1 MLPNIK
7 KLLASSMHNGYTTTQ
22 RQLAFGRANIKTREF
37 GMKNFLVTMSLAWS
51 ALLFSA
57 APAKAD
63 SLDMLA
69 SRMSSN
75 LDYLYDL
82 SIRVGDRGY
91 ELNDLA
97 NLRLAS
103 SNFLFRKD
111 YNYFLALEN
120 SLRLS
125 SSSWVFLNSYRYES
139 FRYMD
144 VQNDFSII
152 SSIMRQPVPQPFPR
166 PVPQPFPRPQP
177 VRRVITVTN
186 EGSGG
191 TTGGDRGA
199 ACERANERA
208 LTGLAE
214 VCGNQRG
221 LLLNSSGGTCDCRK
235 HPGSRDDYSCKVT
248 AVGSC
253 EIN

>member
-1 MLPNIK
+1 MASQQHIGK
-7 KLLASSMHNGYTTTQ
+7 KPWVTPISKKGY
-22 RQLAFGRANIKTREF
+22 I
-37 GMKNFLVTMSLAWS
+37 MKNFLVTISMACS
-51 ALLFSA
+51 AILFSA
-57 APAKAD
+57 TPASAQ

-75 LDYLYDL
+75 INYLYDQ

-97 NLRLAS
+97 SLRIAS
-103 SNFLFRKD
+103 SNFLYRLD
-111 YNYFLALEN
+111 YNNFLMLEN
-120 SLRLS
+120 SLRIS
-125 SSSWVFLNSYRYES
+125 SSSWMFLNSYRYES
-139 FRYMD
+139 YRFMD
-144 VQNDFSII
+144 VQNDFGVI
-152 SSIMRQPVPQPFPR
+152 SSIMRQPFPR
-166 PVPQPFPRPQP
+166 PFPQPFPRPQP

-208 LTGLAE
+208 IAGLPA

-221 LLLNSSGGTCDCRK
+221 LLLNSSGGSCDCRK
-235 HPGSRDDYSCKVT
+235 HPGSKDDYSCKVV
-248 AVGSC
+248 AIGSC
-253 EIN
+253 EVN